1 MFKNMKLSVKIASG
15 FGIILIIAAI
25 LGGVAVFNMNNV
37 EEQSTRLAH
46 EYVPEVDVASRIER
60 NVAATMYNIR
70 GFALSEE
77 LHYLEK
83 GQAEL
88 EKVHSSL
95 DEAQALADK
104 FPKLVKLKAQIG
116 DAQQMADEYEELVV
130 ETREKDKV
138 IDETRGVLDE
148 SAGLYMKNAN
158 EYLSGQNRK
167 MSAEINA
174 GASAERLDK
183 RLAKITLIN
192 DVIDL
197 GNDARVRNFKSQ
209 ALRDISIMKGA
220 LDNFPR
226 INAKIDE
233 MRKITSKKE
242 DLQSLDSIEKEGEDY
257 KEAMEVYLKEWTA
270 MQDIGKK
277 RGEIGDKL
285 LEIAGLTS
293 EAGLAQ
299 TDKIAMEAVSALSA
313 ASTLMITGLILAIII
328 GVAISWVIILS
339 ITKPINFIVQGLR
352 EASEQVESAA
362 GELSDSSQQLSQGA
376 TEQASS
382 LEETSASLEEI
393 SSMTRQNAD
402 NADSANSM
410 MSEAKGLV
418 AEGGQSM
425 KEMVTAMDSIKDSS
439 GEISKIIKVI
449 EEIAFQTNLL
459 ALNAAVEAARAGEH
473 GKGFA
478 VVAEEVRNLAQRS
491 ATASK
496 DTASLIENAVSK
508 ADQGG
513 TIVEGAAKALES
525 IATNTD
531 QVAEIVAQIANAS
544 KEQSSG
550 IGQVNSAVSQMD
562 QVTQQNAA
570 SSEEAASASEELSA
584 QAEQMKSSVDSL
596 VHLVYG
602 EDGANPQAVHAK
614 RQSAPV
620 RRLNPPK
627 VVRQSPQRLV
637 NPQEPRRPAPK
648 QQAPQAAKS
657 SEETIPFDSDDFSD
671 F

>member
-37 EEQSTRLAH
+37 EEQSTRLAE
-46 EYVPEVDVASRIER
+46 EYVPEVDVATRVER
-60 NVAATMYNIR
+60 NVMDTMYAIR

-77 LHYLEK
+77 LHYLDE
-83 GQAEL
+83 GIQNL
-88 EKVHSSL
+88 ENTHKSL
-95 DEAQALADK
+95 DEAEALANK
-104 FPKLVKLKAQIG
+104 FPKLVKLKAQISE
-116 DAQQMADEYEELVV
+116 AQQLADEYADLVT
-130 ETREKDKV
+130 ETREKDKA
-138 IDETRGVLDE
+138 IDAAKEILDE
-148 SAGLYMKNAN
+148 SAGLYMKFAN
-158 EYLSGQNRK
+158 EYLTGQTRK
-167 MSAEINA
+167 IIENIRG
-174 GASAERLDK
+174 GATEDK
-183 RLAKITLIN
+183 LLQRVEKITLIN

-197 GNDARVRNFKSQ
+197 GNDLRVKNFKAMATRDT
-209 ALRDISIMKGA
+209 ALITLAIE
-220 LDNFPR
+220 NF
-226 INAKIDE
+226 AKIE
-233 MRKITSKKE
+233 EKLNEIQKMTTSKGDMDALE
-242 DLQSLDSIEKEGEDY
+242 EIH
-257 KEAMEVYLKEWTA
+257 KEADDYQGAMESYLKNWTE
-270 MQDIGKK
+270 MQEIGKK
-277 RGEIGDKL
+277 RGEVGET
-285 LEIAGLTS
+285 LETIAVDTAKAGLD
-293 EAGLAQ
+293 Q
-299 TDKIAMEAVSALSA
+299 TNKIAKDAVSSLSA
-313 ASTLMITGLILAIII
+313 ASTLMITGLILAVII

-352 EASEQVESAA
+352 EASDQVESAA

-602 EDGANPQAVHAK
+602 EGSDTTQTVHTTRK
-614 RQSAPV
+614 SAPV

-627 VVRQSPQRLV
+627 AVHQSPQRLV
-637 NPQEPRRPAPK
+637 NPQAPKPAPK
-648 QQAPQAAKS
+648 QQAAKS